1 MKFTP
6 MLTKPLGVE
15 FFILFGVGVAEAK
28 EGINLGLIFAIYQE
42 LVALRSFSK
51 KRKKKILHG
60 INFLSSLD
68 IYGMFGWRGSRVELT
83 KNKLILC

>member
-1 MKFTP
+1 

-42 LVALRSFSK
+42 LVALLSFSK
-51 KRKKKILHG
+51 KKTKKKIRHS
-60 INFLSSLD
+60 INILSSLD
-68 IYGMFGWRGSRVELT
+68 IYGMFR
-83 KNKLILC
+83 